1 MSSGL
6 SGYRNAVYIPRD
18 ECVRLFTWNKD
29 GKRINVDMPYKPYL
43 YVEDKRG
50 EDGTSLFNT
59 KLRKKVFS
67 NTQTRENGRVRN
79 ELGISQRRRFIDN
92 LRPSDDSGGAVRVF
106 ENIQPEPQFLLDT
119 FWDKVEDEDFN
130 MYPLRIHYID
140 IETYSPDDFPHPE
153 IAPDVVNV
161 ITLYDSLD
169 KKFYSWGLGPCN
181 YKQDDLIYV
190 NCHSE
195 RELLLK
201 FLNHIG
207 KDHPDVITGWN
218 IEFFDVPYLIN
229 RINKILG
236 EDEVK
241 RLSPINLIKERRFMG
256 KFGKEMVRR
265 HIAGVSVIDYLEIYK
280 SFSQGLR
287 ESYKL
292 DSIASLELGERKVD
306 IGTTNLSG
314 LADSDWSKFVE
325 YNVQDVN
332 LIIRLEEKLQ
342 YLQLTRML
350 ATVGLTNLENALG
363 TLATVT
369 GAAIIQARTTT
380 GVKVPTFIRSNDEG
394 KYEGAYVGEPVR
406 GFQDYIVSFDANSL
420 YPNTMISLNLSPET
434 KIGKITNTTDDEVT
448 FQTVDG
454 KCHTLSLAKFCKLVS
469 DQELSISRAKVLCT
483 QKKKGIFP
491 AIVDKIYNQR
501 VSIKKKLHKVKKEL
515 SECEDEA
522 EKEKLQVKVHQ
533 QHILQLTLK
542 ILINRV
548 YGYFGNK
555 HSPMGDSDIARS
567 ITLTGQSVIKRANKS
582 LREFVAS
589 KLDQEYTDDID
600 PIVYNDTDSSYITLK
615 PIIDK
620 FQIPFTNRAGN
631 VSKEVH
637 KLVQDVEDFVNDDIT
652 KWAKSQLN
660 SKDPRFVFK
669 RESICDV
676 GVFLQ
681 KKRYVLHV
689 LDDEG
694 IKVNKFKYTG
704 VEVVRSTIPASVKP
718 HVKHC
723 IETMLTTKNHS
734 TTNKALSDAYETF
747 KQLPIEDISFVM
759 GITDYDKYADQ
770 CDQFMTA
777 KRMPIHMKAAYYYNM
792 MLDKENLTSEYEKIG
807 SGDKVR
813 YFYVMQPNM
822 YGANVIGYKYYYPK
836 EFESL
841 FPPDTEKMFEKVI
854 FSIMERFYESVGWS
868 IQSPN
873 KLVQTDL
880 FELFGDD

>member
-1 MSSGL
+1 MSNTL

-18 ECVRLFTWNKD
+18 EVVRLFTWNKD
-29 GKRINVDMPYKPYL
+29 GERINVDMPYKPYL
-43 YVEDKRG
+43 YVEDRRG
-50 EDGTSLFNT
+50 TDGTSLFNT
-59 KLRKKVFS
+59 QLRKKVFN
-67 NTQTRENGRVRN
+67 NTQTRENGRMRN
-79 ELGISQRRRFIDN
+79 DLGISSRRRFIDN
-92 LRPSDDSGGAVRVF
+92 LKPSDDSGGAVRVF

-119 FWDKVEDEDFN
+119 FWDNVSDEDFN
-130 MYPLRIHYID
+130 TQPLRVHYVD
-140 IETYSPDDFPHPE
+140 IETYSPDAFPHPE
-153 IAPDVVNV
+153 IAPDTVNV

-169 KKFYSWGLGPCN
+169 KKFYSWGIGKCN
-181 YKQDDLIYV
+181 YKQDNLIYV
-190 NCHSE
+190 NCSSE
-195 RELLLK
+195 RQLLLK
-201 FLNHIG
+201 FLNHLG
-207 KDHPDVITGWN
+207 RDHPDVITGWN

-236 EDEVK
+236 EDEVR
-241 RLSPINLIKERRFMG
+241 RLSPVGVVKERRFMG
-256 KFGKEMVRR
+256 KFGKEMIRR
-265 HIAGVSVIDYLEIYK
+265 SIAGVAVIDYLEIYK

-292 DSIASLELGERKVD
+292 DNIASLELGERKVD

-369 GAAIIQARTTT
+369 GAAIIEARQTS
-380 GVKVPTFIRSNDEG
+380 GVKVPTFIRSNDDG

-434 KIGKITNTTDDEVT
+434 KIGTITDKTDEDVT
-448 FQTVDG
+448 FKTVDG
-454 KCHTLSLAKFCKLVS
+454 KCHTLSMAKFCKLVT
-469 DQELSISRAKVLCT
+469 DQELSISRAKVLCS

-491 AIVDKIYNQR
+491 SIVDKIYKQR
-501 VSIKKKLHKVKKEL
+501 VGIKKKLYKVKKEI
-515 SECEDEA
+515 SECTDEN
-522 EKEKLQVKVHQ
+522 EKERLKIKASQ

-555 HSPMGDSDIARS
+555 HSPMGDADIARS
-567 ITLTGQSVIKRANKS
+567 ITLTGQAVIKRANSALQKY
-582 LREFVAS
+582 VAN
-589 KLDQEYTDDID
+589 KLDQEYTDEID
-600 PIVYNDTDSSYITLK
+600 PIVYNDTDSVYITLK

-620 FQIPFTNRAGN
+620 HNMSFLNRANN
-631 VSKEVH
+631 VSKEIH
-637 KLVQDVEDFVNDDIT
+637 TLVQDVEDNINEDINE
-652 KWAKSQLN
+652 WAKLQLN

-704 VEVVRSTIPASVKP
+704 VEVVRSTIPAAVKP

-734 TTNKALSDAYETF
+734 KTNKALSDAYDIF

-759 GITDYDKYADQ
+759 GITDYDKYAKD

-777 KRMPIHMKAAYYYNM
+777 KRMPIHMKAAYYHNV
-792 MLDKENLTSEYEKIG
+792 MLDREKLTSQYEKIS

-836 EFESL
+836 EFSSM